1 MMETIGRG
9 VLDAP
14 PSRGMTVF
22 IAITRNVRR
31 KRFKQLRRPRNR
43 LAPARTAR
51 LYRVG
56 SLPVCRRH
64 RPDIGR
70 RLRRA
75 EQVALHFRPAELAQA
90 FALLLGFDAS

>member
-22 IAITRNVRR
+22 IVVTRNVRR

-43 LAPARTAR
+43 LASARPAR
-51 LYRVG
+51 LYRFG
-56 SLPVCRRH
+56 SLPVCRQP
-64 RPDIGR
+64 RPELRG

-75 EQVALHFRPAELAQA
+75 AQVALDFPTADFGQQLEPPV
-90 FALLLGFDAS
+90 GFDG